1 MTVWESDGR
10 PPQQSPYSHPRLAEL
25 IFTLDKLL
33 RQRYGVLEYSSHP
46 SCIFRIQICSSH
58 RNLTLRDGTRLCAG
72 DRIARLHYWNE
83 QVPARHCYAS
93 QMLWAREFHRRIAI
107 SLTEL
112 AHYLRAQPSLADVN
126 VVCGDV
132 ASAVGEHSS
141 AQIAHIMRRYGF
153 EAMLSP
159 EAALLRE
166 RLIRLGENVLISLI
180 MLAQNADALR
190 VDTLRRTRVP
200 IFISRQTLERKF
212 GSIEPSAEG
221 AAEGS

>member
-1 MTVWESDGR
+1 MTVWESGDR
-10 PPQQSPYSHPRLAEL
+10 HPQQSPYSHPRLAEL
-25 IFTLDKLL
+25 IFKLDKLL

-46 SCIFRIQICSSH
+46 SCIFRIQICSSR

-83 QVPARHCYAS
+83 QVPARHCYTS

-112 AHYLRAQPSLADVN
+112 AHYLRMQACLADVN

-132 ASAVGEHSS
+132 ASAVGEQSS

-153 EAMLSP
+153 EAMLLP
-159 EAALLRE
+159 EPVPLRE
-166 RLIRLGENVLISLI
+166 RVIRLGENIMISLI
-180 MLAQNADALR
+180 MLAQNADAPR

-212 GSIEPSAEG
+212 GSIGRSAEG

>member
-1 MTVWESDGR
+1 MTVWESDNS
-10 PPQQSPYSHPRLAEL
+10 QQSPYSHPRLAEL
-25 IFTLDKLL
+25 IFALDRLL

-46 SCIFRIQICSSH
+46 SCIFRIQICPSR
-58 RNLTLRDGTRLCAG
+58 RNLMLRDGTRLCAG

-83 QVPARHCYAS
+83 QVPARHRYTS
-93 QMLWAREFHRRIAI
+93 QMLWAQEFHRRIAI

-112 AHYLRAQPSLADVN
+112 ARYLHAQPSLADVN
-126 VVCGDV
+126 VVYGDV
-132 ASAVGEHSS
+132 ASAVGEHSC

-153 EAMLSP
+153 EAMLLP
-159 EAALLRE
+159 EPVLLRE
-166 RLIRLGENVLISLI
+166 RLTRLRENILISFI

-212 GSIEPSAEG
+212 GSIG
-221 AAEGS
+221 ADR